1 MDGSARHGRGGKRVH
16 DLADQDG
23 VQDMKDG
30 QILFEWEPGMPIQ
43 DSHAYKIPMA
53 DGEVN
58 NTDMQPLGN
67 IGHDVIVFKNEQDSE
82 DDPDVL
88 VTGNEERADQ
98 GEQRDSN
105 NGDEDSIDMNSDD
118 ITDVDED
125 SINKGV
131 TDDKGELIPGEVGQG
146 DITNENKNNTDV
158 PTLEEDVG
166 GESDG
171 IRRSTRNKIP
181 VRDYE
186 LSFGGKAYGQQL
198 FNVRHTK
205 DHEKTRRL

>member
-1 MDGSARHGRGGKRVH
+1 M
-16 DLADQDG
+16 
-23 VQDMKDG
+23 
-30 QILFEWEPGMPIQ
+30 
-43 DSHAYKIPMA
+43 
-53 DGEVN
+53 
-58 NTDMQPLGN
+58 
-67 IGHDVIVFKNEQDSE
+67 
-82 DDPDVL
+82 

-98 GEQRDSN
+98 GERRDLN

-131 TDDKGELIPGEVGQG
+131 TDDEGEIIPGEIGRG
-146 DITNENKNNTDV
+146 DITDENENNIDV

-171 IRRSTRNKIP
+171 IRRSTRKKIP

-186 LSFGGKAYGQQL
+186 PSFRGKAYGQQL

-205 DHEKTRRL
+205 DHEKNKTSLQGIVLNALFAQMVDSETKLFRQMSFNRGQKLFGERVVDAMVK